1 MGVVDRVIFVSG
13 SSSSEGEEEGKA
25 ERAWTQ
31 PRAAIVS
38 LSVPSRSARRL
49 GSNQK

>member
-13 SSSSEGEEEGKA
+13 SSSSKGEEGKA

-38 LSVPSRSARRL
+38 LSVPSRSARCL